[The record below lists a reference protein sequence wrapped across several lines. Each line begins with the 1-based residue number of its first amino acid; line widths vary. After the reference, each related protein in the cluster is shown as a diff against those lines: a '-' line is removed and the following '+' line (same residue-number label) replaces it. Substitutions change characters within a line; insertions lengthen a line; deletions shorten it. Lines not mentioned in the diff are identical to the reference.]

1 MNMLNFINGGDCLK
15 HSISDPFPWY
25 KKMSSENPVYYEKD
39 YMHFFGSKGAWH
51 VFRYHDVQTV
61 LYDWENFSSEY
72 YPKVDNT
79 LSAAIQV
86 TDPPRHKQLRLLVS
100 KAFTPKMIE
109 DMKPWIQ
116 EITQELLDQVAAK
129 GEMDITVDLATPIP
143 IQVIAKMLGV
153 PYSDRDKFKYW
164 STIIVKNP
172 SESEVEGYFR
182 AQKEMADYFMK
193 LLEERLQEP
202 KEDLISHLQQVEIDG
217 EKLSEQDLIAFFI
230 TLLVA
235 GNETTTNLIS
245 AALYTFIENP
255 EIQEHLYHHP
265 EDIPKAIEEVLR
277 YRAPVQYINRIA
289 TKDIQLGGQTI
300 KKGDLINAW
309 MGSANRDASVFEN
322 PDIFDLNRTN
332 LKHTS
337 FGHGIHFCLGAPL
350 ARLETKIVLEMLLQQ
365 FKCFQLKESKK
376 PEMNEINMMFSIK
389 SLPVLFQKR

>member
-1 MNMLNFINGGDCLK
+1 MN
-15 HSISDPFPWY
+15 HSVSNPFPWY
-25 KKMSSENPVYYEKD
+25 KKMSAENPVYYDKD
-39 YMHFFGSKGAWH
+39 YMHYFGAKGAWH

-72 YPKVDNT
+72 APKVDNI

-100 KAFTPKMIE
+100 KAFTPNVIE
-109 DMKPWIQ
+109 NMKPWIQ
-116 EITQELLDQVAAK
+116 EITKELLDKVADK
-129 GEMDITVDLATPIP
+129 GEMDVTVDLAVPVP

-153 PYSDRDKFKYW
+153 PYEDRDKFKFW

-172 SESEVEGYFR
+172 TEVEGGVNGYFQ
-182 AQKEMADYFMK
+182 AQQEMAQYFMN
-193 LLEERLQEP
+193 LFEERLKDP
-202 KEDLISHLQQVEIDG
+202 KDDLISHLQRVDLEG
-217 EKLSEQDLIAFFI
+217 EKLSEQDLLAFCI

-245 AALYTFIENP
+245 AAIYTFIENP
-255 EIQEHLYHHP
+255 EIQEHLYQYP
-265 EDIPKAIEEVLR
+265 EVIPTAIEEILR

-289 TKDIQLGGQTI
+289 TKDVELGGQTI

-322 PDIFDLNRTN
+322 PDTFDLNRTN

-350 ARLETKIVLEMLLQQ
+350 ARLEAKIVLELLFSQ
-365 FKCFQLKESKK
+365 FKQLELKDTSKEL
-376 PEMNEINMMFSIK
+376 EMNEINLMFSIK
-389 SLPVLFQKR
+389 SLPIVFKKR

>member
-1 MNMLNFINGGDCLK
+1 
-15 HSISDPFPWY
+15 
-25 KKMSSENPVYYEKD
+25 MSAENPVYYDND
-39 YMHFFGSKGAWH
+39 YMHYFGAKGTWH
-51 VFRYHDVQTV
+51 VFRYKDVQTV

-72 YPKVDNT
+72 FPKADNT

-100 KAFTPKMIE
+100 KAFTAKVIE

-116 EITQELLDQVAAK
+116 EITQELLEKVADK
-129 GEMDITVDLATPIP
+129 GEMDVPADLAIPVP

-153 PYSDRDKFKYW
+153 PYKDQDKFKYW

-172 SESEVEGYFR
+172 ADVEGGVNGYFQ
-182 AQKEMADYFMK
+182 AQQEMAEYFMS
-193 LLEERLQEP
+193 LFQERLTEP
-202 KEDLISHLQQVEIDG
+202 KDDLISHLQQVELEG
-217 EKLSEQDLIAFFI
+217 ERLSDQDLLAFCI

-255 EIQEHLYHHP
+255 SIQEYLYKYP
-265 EDIPKAIEEVLR
+265 ENIPTAIEEILR

-289 TKDIQLGGQTI
+289 TKDIELGGKTI
-300 KKGDLINAW
+300 RKGDLINAW
-309 MGSANRDASVFEN
+309 MGSANRDESVFKN
-322 PDIFDLNRTN
+322 PDVFDLNRTN

-350 ARLETKIVLEMLLQQ
+350 ARLESKIVLELLFSK
-365 FKCFQLKESKK
+365 FKEIELKDSSKEL
-376 PEMNEINMMFSIK
+376 EMNETNLMFSIK
-389 SLPVLFQKR
+389 SLPVVFKKR